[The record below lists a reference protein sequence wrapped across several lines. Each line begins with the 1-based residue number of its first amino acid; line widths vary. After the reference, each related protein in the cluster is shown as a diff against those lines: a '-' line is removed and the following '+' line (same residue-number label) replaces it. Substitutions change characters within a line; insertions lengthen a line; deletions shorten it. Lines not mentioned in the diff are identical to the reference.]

1 MPTDEMD
8 DPVMRPA
15 KPVLLEDR
23 VGLGGEIALGEK
35 QQFDAL
41 PHLLL
46 AQEDGLGRG
55 GRRRRFYVSH
65 VDLLRNL

>member
-1 MPTDEMD
+1 MD

-15 KPVLLEDR
+15 KTVLIEDR
-23 VGLGGEIALGEK
+23 VGFGGEVAVGEK
-35 QQFDAL
+35 QQLDAL

-46 AQEDGLGRG
+46 AQEPRLGRG